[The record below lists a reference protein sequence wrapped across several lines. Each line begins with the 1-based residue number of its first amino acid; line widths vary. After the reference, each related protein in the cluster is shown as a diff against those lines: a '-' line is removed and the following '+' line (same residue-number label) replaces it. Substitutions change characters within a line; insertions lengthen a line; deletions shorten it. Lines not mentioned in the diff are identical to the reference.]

1 MKNNKKNKKSTFI
14 LKIDKN
20 ENIVKETFKVKRNK
34 RYKLE
39 IEKDIYDIEVE
50 DEKRCILEE
59 DLSFKIKKY
68 GETKVFFTNRE
79 TKEFSYVT
87 LKVNN
92 PFALIFIP
100 IFILGIPVGY
110 HYIPQNEINN
120 NIPNLEDYEDILSG
134 NENETEKNG
143 VILFPSSVT
152 NIGISDASPFFNFEN
167 SNYNRVFF
175 HYYVYVED
183 TGETIDIGQVPP
195 GKILKVDMREYFDK
209 GTTNIRVDIRTFKD
223 TNETKERNSMSFNS
237 IVIYK

>member
-1 MKNNKKNKKSTFI
+1 MYTLN
-14 LKIDKN
+14 
-20 ENIVKETFKVKRNK
+20 
-34 RYKLE
+34 
-39 IEKDIYDIEVE
+39 
-50 DEKRCILEE
+50 E
-59 DLSFKIKKY
+59 DLSFKIKKS
-68 GETKVFFTNRE
+68 GQFKIFFIHKE
-79 TKEFSYVT
+79 TKEFSYIT
-87 LKVNN
+87 LKLGS
-92 PFALIFIP
+92 PIIFIFIP

-110 HYIPQNEINN
+110 HYIMQNSENI

-152 NIGISDASPFFNFEN
+152 NIGISDDSPFFSFEN

-183 TGETIDIGQVPP
+183 TGETLDIGQVPP